1 MGDEDNDF
9 WNNPWWDDN
18 MSVSDN
24 GSICSSNNG
33 SICSSN
39 SVSSGLHCLDCV
51 NCETTNCSNCEK
63 DAICNK
69 CINCR
74 GCRVRRC
81 DTNLTSNTPAV
92 KMQIQKIIQNVV
104 RVPSSLYTMNLGAL
118 TSYRNPHVNWNRMS
132 DRGQAS
138 VQKTYVPGGGG
149 LVGGNSTRSALTRC
163 RPGAMSPGGV
173 GCDIKHNSY
182 ARHLNRL
189 KGRGPLRRGIPS
201 PLGSGAPPMTG
212 AKVVNYGIVAGCDCS
227 PM

>member
-81 DTNLTSNTPAV
+81 DTNLTSNTP
-92 KMQIQKIIQNVV
+92 
-104 RVPSSLYTMNLGAL
+104 
-118 TSYRNPHVNWNRMS
+118 
-132 DRGQAS
+132 
-138 VQKTYVPGGGG
+138 GGG